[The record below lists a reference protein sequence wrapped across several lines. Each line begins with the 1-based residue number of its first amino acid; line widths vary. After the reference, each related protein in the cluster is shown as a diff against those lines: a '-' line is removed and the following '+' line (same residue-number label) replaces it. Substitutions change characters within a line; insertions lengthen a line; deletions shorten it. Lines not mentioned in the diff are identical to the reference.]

1 MDEEAVNKM
10 FENLDKLREKVKEI
24 KKIKD
29 YGINCTRIRESI
41 MYPEIGGMQQ
51 DIWLSKEDKIEVKY
65 VDEEIKFEI
74 NLVFKDESIVEA
86 LEVIIIY
93 LSHWNND
100 LYSENVKIYL
110 EEKHIPIL
118 SDIQLTSK
126 LNKEGLKLEEEYQN
140 ETYGIV
146 KESVW
151 MSIEG
156 VINIIKSLDKTE
168 KISLKIKKIE
178 GRENF
183 WQYMSCIR
191 ISFDSKY
198 YEDGYLENLEWKRL
212 EPLLKE
218 WESKNR
224 Q

>member
-1 MDEEAVNKM
+1 MDEEAVDKM
-10 FENLDKLREKVKEI
+10 FENLDKLREKLKEI

-65 VDEEIKFEI
+65 VDEESNFEI
-74 NLVFKDESIVEA
+74 NLIFKDGSIVEA
-86 LEVIIIY
+86 LKVIIIY
-93 LSHWNND
+93 LSHWNED

-110 EEKHIPIL
+110 EEKKLPIL
-118 SDIQLTSK
+118 EHAQLTSK

-146 KESVW
+146 GESVW
-151 MSIEG
+151 MGIEG
-156 VINIIKSLDKTE
+156 VIKIIKSLGKTE

-178 GRENF
+178 GEENF

-198 YEDGYLENLEWKRL
+198 YEDGYLEEIEWKRV
-212 EPLLKE
+212 EPLLME
-218 WESKNR
+218 WKSNNK